1 MFIRNNQNVSNI
13 LHVVEMKVYIK
24 MPDVLVQALNWEEDL
39 SLVHV
44 TAAAVF
50 ITRCKSRSEKF
61 PSKLSATALAA
72 FATATTATLATA
84 AIAVL
89 FITRCKPDQRGLE

>member
-1 MFIRNNQNVSNI
+1 MFIRNNQNVSNV

-44 TAAAVF
+44 TAAAAVF
-50 ITRCKSRSEKF
+50 ITRCKSRSEMF
-61 PSKLSATALAA
+61 PSKLSAAAAAA
-72 FATATTATLATA
+72 FTTATTTA

>member
-1 MFIRNNQNVSNI
+1 MFIRNNQNV
-13 LHVVEMKVYIK
+13 LHAAEMKVYIK
-24 MPDVLVQALNWEEDL
+24 IPDVLMQALNWEEDL

-44 TAAAVF
+44 TAAAAVF

-61 PSKLSATALAA
+61 PSKLSATAAAA

>member
-13 LHVVEMKVYIK
+13 LHVVEMNVYIK

-44 TAAAVF
+44 TAAAAVF
-50 ITRCKSRSEKF
+50 ITRCKSQIRED
-61 PSKLSATALAA
+61 P
-72 FATATTATLATA
+72 
-84 AIAVL
+84 I
-89 FITRCKPDQRGLE
+89 

>member
-1 MFIRNNQNVSNI
+1 
-13 LHVVEMKVYIK
+13 

-61 PSKLSATALAA
+61 PSKLSAAAAAA
-72 FATATTATLATA
+72 FTTATTTA

>member
-1 MFIRNNQNVSNI
+1 MLIRNNQNVSNV

-44 TAAAVF
+44 TAAAAMF
-50 ITRCKSRSEKF
+50 ITRCKSQIREL
-61 PSKLSATALAA
+61 P
-72 FATATTATLATA
+72 
-84 AIAVL
+84 I
-89 FITRCKPDQRGLE
+89 

>member
-1 MFIRNNQNVSNI
+1 MLIRNNQNVSNV

-44 TAAAVF
+44 TAAAAVF
-50 ITRCKSRSEKF
+50 ITRCKSPIREV
-61 PSKLSATALAA
+61 P
-72 FATATTATLATA
+72 
-84 AIAVL
+84 I
-89 FITRCKPDQRGLE
+89 